1 MTEQKN
7 TQRAGGTRPQKKR
20 DMNTDTIKRIFQS
33 QFDYK
38 TYCNEI
44 VHNIFGCNDIAT
56 SPEQLPSSS
65 DGDHNYFIGRM
76 ADADRRELGFFY
88 TRVAEGSDVRR
99 KRVGLRKLIAPYLK
113 YEVDA
118 AIAVFDDGNHW
129 RLSYICD
136 MKEDAT
142 ATKRFSYIL
151 GDPQGQYKTPIERLS
166 KVASKSGR
174 FVLNDL
180 KEAFSVDALSKEF
193 FDEYHRHYDII
204 VKELEREGNS
214 GTIYHDYVK
223 KMLGRIVFLHFLQKK
238 GWLDGNQA
246 FLRDLFFM
254 QPLDRRADF
263 LEKVMEPLFF
273 GIFNTEIGQRG
284 RLFSD
289 RHWDKQLLEGWSALP
304 YLNGGLFEE
313 DAVDK
318 LHIKLPGSLFEDL
331 FTFLASYNFTVDEND
346 PDDAE
351 VGVDP
356 EMLGKIFESLL
367 EDNKAKGAFYTP
379 KEIVRYMC
387 KESLIAYLMSKLEN
401 SSDVQNA
408 SKRQNARSANNPTQ
422 GTQCGNGENITATT
436 NASERLNAQSANNP
450 TQGTQ
455 CGDNDR
461 NEKCVS
467 ETRDLTSN
475 GENSGGLPD
484 ASARLNAQSANN
496 PTQGTQCGGSECV
509 SETRDL
515 KTAIRAFVEHHE
527 MQPELEPYHDALDA
541 ALRNV
546 KICDP
551 AIGSGAFPM
560 GLLNELWRCREALMD
575 AADTSERC
583 DLSNTVQAKRSAVTS
598 TEKPLRAGG
607 TRPQT
612 RVELKK
618 QIIENNIYGVD
629 IERGAID
636 IARLRFWLSIVV
648 DAEEPEPLP
657 NFDYKFMQGNSL
669 IESYK
674 GIDLS
679 RISNRLRGGQSKS
692 TQLLLGLDSDFS
704 KKNLQL
710 LIRDYFKTADHKQK
724 SSMRQAINDEV
735 KRLITDFIGGTAAD
749 LDKLD
754 PSAYQDFFLWHTWFK
769 DIFDNG
775 GFDIVIG
782 NPPYFKYE
790 GKNKNEIDSIRKS
803 QYLEIAFG
811 GKLNAY
817 KLFLALS
824 INKICKSNGI
834 ISLIFQNSF
843 IADKQA
849 SILRREVINKHQIIT
864 IDSFPERDSKKKRVF
879 ENVKMSVCILLM
891 QKSVTGKRFNVN
903 FWNDKYKSSG
913 TNIKF
918 SGDEIKRI
926 DNEDYCIPR
935 IEQKT
940 IPLVIK
946 LRQMNK
952 FPLKCYEGELN
963 MTFHKSFFNSN
974 PNNPT
979 ILKGAAIQRY
989 YITYRMSQGEIEYLD
1004 EKRYLTENSSEK
1016 AFHHEQERLAMQ
1028 GMTGANDKIRL
1039 VMTIVPRG
1047 VYLANSCNYIIP
1059 TKELPA
1065 KYLLGLM
1072 NSHLM
1077 NWYFRCFSTNSNVN
1091 GYEVENFPMPN
1102 DNTDIRREITEL
1114 VDIILRLKANN
1125 ASVDTSEQEQQI
1137 DKLVY
1142 QLYNLTPEEIAIIE
1156 QP

>member
-1 MTEQKN
+1 
-7 TQRAGGTRPQKKR
+7 
-20 DMNTDTIKRIFQS
+20 MNTDTIKRIFQS
-33 QFDYK
+33 QFDYT

-56 SPEQLPSSS
+56 SPEQLPTSS
-65 DGDHNYFIGRM
+65 DGDQNYFIGRM
-76 ADADRRELGFFY
+76 ADADKRDLGFFY

-136 MKEDAT
+136 MKEGVT
-142 ATKRFSYIL
+142 AAKRFSYIL
-151 GDPQGQYKTPIERLS
+151 GDPQGQYKTPLERLS
-166 KVASKSGR
+166 DLGTQAASLR
-174 FVLNDL
+174 LCDIRD
-180 KEAFSVDALSKEF
+180 AFSVDALSKEF

-204 VKELEREGNS
+204 VKELERQGNS
-214 GTIYHDYVK
+214 GALYHDYVK

-263 LEKVMEPLFF
+263 LEKVLEPLFF
-273 GIFNTEIGQRG
+273 GIFNTETAQRG

-289 RHWDKQLLEGWSALP
+289 RYWDKQLLEDWSALP

-387 KESLIAYLMSKLEN
+387 KESLIAYLSSRVSKSPCPSGRNLVN
-401 SSDVQNA
+401 LVDSADA
-408 SKRQNARSANNPTQ
+408 SNCERSKANNNLQ
-422 GTQCGNGENITATT
+422 DSQDF
-436 NASERLNAQSANNP
+436 ASE
-450 TQGTQ
+450 
-455 CGDNDR
+455 
-461 NEKCVS
+461 
-467 ETRDLTSN
+467 TSR
-475 GENSGGLPD
+475 S
-484 ASARLNAQSANN
+484 
-496 PTQGTQCGGSECV
+496 
-509 SETRDL
+509 
-515 KTAIRAFVEHHE
+515 IRRFVEHHE
-527 MQPELEPYHDALDA
+527 FPSELEPYRDTLDS

-560 GLLNELWRCREALMD
+560 GLLNELWRCREALSQSNSQ
-575 AADTSERC
+575 SE
-583 DLSNTVQAKRSAVTS
+583 SKEQK
-598 TEKPLRAGG
+598 EKHNNNIGKNNSDNSFSSDCEKEPSDCMMS
-607 TRPQT
+607 

-618 QIIENNIYGVD
+618 EIIENNIYGVD

-704 KKNLQL
+704 KKNLQRL
-710 LIRDYFKTADHKQK
+710 MRDYFSVTDHKQK
-724 SSMRQAINDEV
+724 ASMRQAINDEV
-735 KRLITDFIGGTAAD
+735 KHLITDFIGGTASD

-754 PSAYQDFFLWHTWFK
+754 PSANQDFFLWHTWFK

-782 NPPYFKYE
+782 NPPYVVVPVGSYPQYDWNSDLYKMFFEISIKDLCCQGGVISMITPKFYLL
-790 GKNKNEIDSIRKS
+790 NKEDYKIRQYFLNKIDLLSLNTCNPFDAVTENVITLLKCSIPHIDSIPYYDFNLNTRSFMRLNDIKKEYCKTNKYYEITYGLDDNTISILQKMYNNGVSLGSLTESKRGAEVSKKYLRESNDGIETLIGQDMHKYSIAWNETYLPTSHKEYRRLKEYYDGESIYLRRVDSMLEATVSLEKKYGFNKNVYGIKKKIDCTYDLLYLLACINSRALDYYYKKRFSTKKTDVFPEIQTYLYEQLPIPHADKDSQDQIIKIVKEILLTKHNDPYADTLVQERSIDRIIFKLFGLSYDEILTIDNSISFSKQEYKS
-803 QYLEIAFG
+803 QI
-811 GKLNAY
+811 
-817 KLFLALS
+817 
-824 INKICKSNGI
+824 
-834 ISLIFQNSF
+834 
-843 IADKQA
+843 
-849 SILRREVINKHQIIT
+849 
-864 IDSFPERDSKKKRVF
+864 
-879 ENVKMSVCILLM
+879 
-891 QKSVTGKRFNVN
+891 
-903 FWNDKYKSSG
+903 
-913 TNIKF
+913 
-918 SGDEIKRI
+918 
-926 DNEDYCIPR
+926 
-935 IEQKT
+935 
-940 IPLVIK
+940 
-946 LRQMNK
+946 
-952 FPLKCYEGELN
+952 
-963 MTFHKSFFNSN
+963 
-974 PNNPT
+974 
-979 ILKGAAIQRY
+979 
-989 YITYRMSQGEIEYLD
+989 
-1004 EKRYLTENSSEK
+1004 
-1016 AFHHEQERLAMQ
+1016 
-1028 GMTGANDKIRL
+1028 
-1039 VMTIVPRG
+1039 
-1047 VYLANSCNYIIP
+1047 
-1059 TKELPA
+1059 
-1065 KYLLGLM
+1065 
-1072 NSHLM
+1072 
-1077 NWYFRCFSTNSNVN
+1077 
-1091 GYEVENFPMPN
+1091 
-1102 DNTDIRREITEL
+1102 
-1114 VDIILRLKANN
+1114 
-1125 ASVDTSEQEQQI
+1125 
-1137 DKLVY
+1137 
-1142 QLYNLTPEEIAIIE
+1142 
-1156 QP
+1156 